1 MKVVADPLAFAPSRP
16 LARLGDYAALVR
28 PRIAVMVLVT
38 VTLGGLLA
46 ADSLVPSWVLI
57 HAVVA
62 TALVTASASIL
73 NQWLECATDA
83 QMPRTANR
91 PLPSGR
97 VVPREAFV
105 LGVVTAALGFAYM
118 LAAVPHALATA
129 VTAFTFASYVF
140 AYTPLKTRTTLNTLV
155 GAVPGAMPPVIG
167 WTSVTGTLDAGAV
180 ALFLIVFVW
189 QIPHFLAIAWRYRD
203 EYGRA
208 GLRMLPVGDRT
219 GDRTAQ
225 QMLLYALAL
234 VPVSLVPVQIGIAGP
249 MYAVVAGL
257 FGALFLW
264 PIGRFQKERS
274 VAVARRVLRA
284 SLVYLPGVLVALLLS
299 KFWV

>member
-1 MKVVADPLAFAPSRP
+1 MRVAGPLALTPSRP
-16 LARLGDYAALVR
+16 LARLSDFAALVR

-57 HAVVA
+57 HAVLA
-62 TALVTASASIL
+62 TALVTAAASIL
-73 NQWLECATDA
+73 NQWLERGTDGR
-83 QMPRTANR
+83 MSRTANR
-91 PLPSGR
+91 PLPAGR
-97 VVPREAFV
+97 VAPRDALV
-105 LGVVTAALGFAYM
+105 LGLAATFLGFAYM
-118 LAAVPHALATA
+118 LVAVPHPLTFG
-129 VTAFTFASYVF
+129 VTAFTFVSYVF

-167 WTSVTGTLDAGAV
+167 WTAVTGTLDAGAV

-203 EYGRA
+203 EYGGA

-225 QMLLYALAL
+225 QMLLYGLAL